1 MANFSNAITFRMPYA
16 IPGDIVQ
23 GAGRSNVKAEVFGAT
38 AFPWYGLP
46 CVLSSSTVIPITS
59 NLGATANSIYGFLVR
74 PFPLQ
79 EFASPSSVLS
89 QGPPPLISVPPTT
102 GIANVLTEGYIGV
115 FVQAG
120 ASSVVEGGTVYA
132 RYQTP
137 GAGVTIY
144 GGLEGVTSANNF
156 ALANTTN
163 SRKTCYFTG
172 PCDAN
177 GFTVVAFGI

>member
-1 MANFSNAITFRMPYA
+1 MTLLSNAFTFRMPYA
-16 IPGDIVQ
+16 IPGDLVQ

-38 AFPWYGLP
+38 PFPFYGLP
-46 CVLSSSTVIPITS
+46 CVQSGSTVIPVTS
-59 NLGATANSIYGFLVR
+59 NLAAVANSIYGWLVR

-79 EFASPSSVLS
+79 EFASPSTSL
-89 QGPPPLISVPPTT
+89 QTGGQAVPPTS
-102 GIANVLTEGYIGV
+102 GIANVMTEGYIGV
-115 FVQAG
+115 FVQLGAG
-120 ASSVVEGGTVYA
+120 SVAAGGTVFL

-137 GAGVTIY
+137 VGGQTIFGGVEGAITG
-144 GGLEGVTSANNF
+144 NNF
-156 ALANTTN
+156 AVVNTTN